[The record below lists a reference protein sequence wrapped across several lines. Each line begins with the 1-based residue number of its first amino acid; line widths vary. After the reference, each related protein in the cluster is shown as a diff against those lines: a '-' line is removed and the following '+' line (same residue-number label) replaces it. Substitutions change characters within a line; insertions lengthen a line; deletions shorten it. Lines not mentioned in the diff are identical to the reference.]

1 MLGSGQ
7 SAPTTQTPARR
18 SSPETASWLMNVIAT
33 ALLFARFTQDGLA
46 LQKAESGAF
55 ILGSR
60 RGVVGVDLLES
71 KVSHKS
77 LAPVPAICMFLPC
90 GLWTKDSGVACRGS
104 HLPRSAAI
112 FRNTLTMTRP
122 TCCLRCLVYA
132 SPIIL
137 EPHSNSFMLRPTS
150 TQDISEHTTEACR

>member
-1 MLGSGQ
+1 M
-7 SAPTTQTPARR
+7 
-18 SSPETASWLMNVIAT
+18 
-33 ALLFARFTQDGLA
+33 
-46 LQKAESGAF
+46 
-55 ILGSR
+55 
-60 RGVVGVDLLES
+60 DLLES

-77 LAPVPAICMFLPC
+77 LTPDLHVSTMSLH

-104 HLPRSAAI
+104 HLPRNAAI

-137 EPHSNSFMLRPTS
+137 EPSFKFFHAPTHINSRYIGTY
-150 TQDISEHTTEACR
+150 R